1 MPEISIALVMA
12 SAVIFAAA
20 FVHGLSGFGS
30 ALVAMPLLALL
41 LPIRT
46 VAPLVALLTLT
57 QNAWLLLLQ
66 RRSVSTGK
74 IVPLIAGA
82 LAGIPFGVVFLAK
95 VDEGIVTLAL
105 GVSLTAYALF
115 SLLRERPL
123 PVSGNWWGAF
133 MGLLSGCLGGA
144 FNGGGPPAVVYL
156 SAQPWKKEE
165 VHASLQLYFFL
176 AGPMIVVF
184 HLLSGLTTG
193 PVVRW
198 YLLLLPALVAGS
210 AAGLALHRRVSGDVY
225 RKVVYL
231 LLLALGILLLVK

>member
-1 MPEISIALVMA
+1 
-12 SAVIFAAA
+12 
-20 FVHGLSGFGS
+20 
-30 ALVAMPLLALL
+30 MPLLALL

-74 IVPLIAGA
+74 IIPLIAGA
-82 LAGIPFGVVFLAK
+82 LVGIPFGVVFLAK
-95 VDEGIVTLAL
+95 VDEGVVTLAL

-115 SLLRERPL
+115 SLLGERPL
-123 PVSGNWWGAF
+123 PVSGNRWGLL

-144 FNGGGPPAVVYL
+144 FNAGGPPAVVYL

-184 HLLSGLTTG
+184 HLLTGLTTG
-193 PVVRW
+193 LVVRW

-210 AAGLALHRRVSGDVY
+210 AAGLALHRRVSGVAY
-225 RKVVYL
+225 RRLVFIFL
-231 LLLALGILLLVK
+231 LGLGILLLVN